1 MAVKRRKSNWYIYL
15 AAFIVASVVAAMVMS
30 IIWDMIFVSSERKNT
45 SGIKSDLPDAS
56 NNIITLFML
65 SEEKAANP
73 TRYMIVSFQPA
84 DEAII
89 CIPLRSN
96 LQARLGNSVNTL
108 DGFYTEGGINS
119 VLYAVESAV
128 GVKCDRYVKADRESF
143 VSIIDAIGRV
153 SINCA
158 YDVLANDGSVSLEA
172 GSHSMTGNNL
182 YNYINYDNPSYGDDY
197 QSLVAGSAAV
207 SIINNNMNGLSA
219 TVIQSYFTKLQN
231 TMDTNFT
238 LDDYTKRQ
246 QALVFTSTEIYDPG
260 QYYIPYGETADGVF
274 VLSESSKE
282 TILERLK
289 ID

>member
-1 MAVKRRKSNWYIYL
+1 MAVKRRKSNWYIYA
-15 AAFIVASVVAAMVMS
+15 AAFGIASIIAAMVLS
-30 IIWDMIFVSSERKNT
+30 IIWDMIFIPSERKNVG
-45 SGIKSDLPDAS
+45 GIKSDLPDAS

-84 DEAII
+84 DEAVI

-96 LQARLGNSVNTL
+96 LQARVGSAVNTL

-119 VLYAVESAV
+119 VLYAIEGTV

-143 VSIIDAIGRV
+143 VSLIDTIGRV

-158 YDVLANDGSVSLEA
+158 YDVIANDGSVNLEA
-172 GSHSMTGNNL
+172 GTHSMTGNNL
-182 YNYINYDNPSYGDDY
+182 YNYINYDNSSYGDDY

-207 SIINNNMNGLSA
+207 SIINNNMNGLAA
-219 TVIQSYFTKLQN
+219 TVIQSYFSKLQN
-231 TMDTNFT
+231 TTDTNLT
-238 LDDYTKRQ
+238 IEDYTKRQ
-246 QALVFTSTEIYDPG
+246 QALVFTSTEIFDPG
-260 QYYIPYGETADGVF
+260 QYYIPYGELTDGVF
-274 VLSESSKE
+274 VLSENSKA

-289 ID
+289 IG